1 MTTSELSTLL
11 DEYATATAYSLAL
24 IEVLTPEQVNWR
36 PDANSSAM
44 GWHLGHQAAVNHFM
58 VRNLTAAEVSFNRGF
73 DAVFDSATPE
83 AERGNLPSLDEIVE
97 YRQAI
102 AGSTR
107 RIVDKID
114 GGEVG
119 APKQLQLIAT
129 GMLTAIIN
137 HEYQHAKW
145 VEEVRST
152 MTDEPAPAPDSEHL
166 VVVEGYHVIGVHP

>member
-1 MTTSELSTLL
+1 MPTSELSALL
-11 DEYATATAYSLAL
+11 NEYAAATAYSVAL
-24 IEVLTPEQVNWR
+24 VDVLSPQQVNWR
-36 PDANSSAM
+36 PDQNSSAM

-58 VRNLTAAEVSFNRGF
+58 VRNLTAAEVTFNREF

-83 AERGNLPSLDEIVE
+83 TQRGDLPPIDEIVE

-107 RIVDKID
+107 RIVNKID

-119 APKQLQLIAT
+119 APKQLQLIAS

-145 VEEVRST
+145 IEEVRST
-152 MTDEPAPAPDSEHL
+152 MTDEAAPTPNSERL
-166 VVVEGYHVIGVHP
+166 VVVEGYRVVGVHP